1 MIMALWD
8 HAIAALPFSWAS
20 YEFMRR
26 ALLAVLVGSPLFG
39 VLGTMVV
46 GQRLVFFTDVLG
58 HAALTG
64 IALGVLL
71 GAADPTVPMVVFIV
85 LLAVLLQACRRWT
98 QAATDTVL
106 GVFFAFVVALG
117 VVLLSRGGNFSK
129 YAVYLIGDILTVT
142 PKEIATLLVLA
153 AGVFVFWWTAGNA
166 LVLTGVDAPLAR
178 SRGVRTFAV
187 EIAFTVLVALVVGFS
202 IRLVGLLIINSW
214 LVLPAAASRLVA
226 HNVRGYTAGAVAISV
241 VSGVG
246 GLIASFYWG
255 TAAGATI
262 VLGAAFI
269 YVLLAVRQ
277 RRQIS

>member
-1 MIMALWD
+1 
-8 HAIAALPFSWAS
+8 
-20 YEFMRR
+20 
-26 ALLAVLVGSPLFG
+26 
-39 VLGTMVV
+39 
-46 GQRLVFFTDVLG
+46 
-58 HAALTG
+58 
-64 IALGVLL
+64 
-71 GAADPTVPMVVFIV
+71 
-85 LLAVLLQACRRWT
+85 
-98 QAATDTVL
+98 
-106 GVFFAFVVALG
+106 
-117 VVLLSRGGNFSK
+117 
-129 YAVYLIGDILTVT
+129 
-142 PKEIATLLVLA
+142 
-153 AGVFVFWWTAGNA
+153 
-166 LVLTGVDAPLAR
+166 
-178 SRGVRTFAV
+178 VRTFAV